1 VDVPTLAE
9 FATSIHAHVFVG
21 ALRRIARQPTVDPID
36 WWRFCCE
43 SSSKNSATEMVG
55 EKDVAGFAVEANK
68 IVVSFGV
75 AALLNHES
83 EVDGQTLV
91 ARSRSHRCRFSGGR
105 FSEFGGE
112 SDGALFDFRRDLE
125 LR

>member
-1 VDVPTLAE
+1 M
-9 FATSIHAHVFVG
+9 I
-21 ALRRIARQPTVDPID
+21 
-36 WWRFCCE
+36 
-43 SSSKNSATEMVG
+43 G
-55 EKDVAGFAVEANK
+55 EKDVACFAVETNK

-91 ARSRSHRCRFSGGR
+91 ARSRWHRSRFSGGR

-112 SDGALFDFRRDLE
+112 ADGALFDFRRDLE
-125 LR
+125 LRYAFDEGMHFREAAEVEMSKACQSIRSAVRVSDRMS